1 MFQMSREE
9 TQLNLVEV
17 EDQIQLTDVAEE
29 MVQYLHKQMNA
40 FKIGQ
45 LVVCDINAHWKEKA
59 SITSINDLVCS
70 ELFHNMLNENQRK
83 INEFHFTQD

>member
-45 LVVCDINAHWKEKA
+45 LVVCDINAH
-59 SITSINDLVCS
+59 
-70 ELFHNMLNENQRK
+70 
-83 INEFHFTQD
+83 